1 MRKNIFSAFFA
12 DFSTFF
18 TFFHKQTRVK
28 TKRRE
33 KSGQNEEKRFFYDFS
48 TDLNGLILLF
58 KLPQLTP
65 ASSRYN
71 LYGVFLHNQ

>member
-12 DFSTFF
+12 DFSTFS
-18 TFFHKQTRVK
+18 TFFPQTNTSK
-28 TKRRE
+28 NQAARE
-33 KSGQNEEKRFFYDFS
+33 KGQNEKKRFFYDFS